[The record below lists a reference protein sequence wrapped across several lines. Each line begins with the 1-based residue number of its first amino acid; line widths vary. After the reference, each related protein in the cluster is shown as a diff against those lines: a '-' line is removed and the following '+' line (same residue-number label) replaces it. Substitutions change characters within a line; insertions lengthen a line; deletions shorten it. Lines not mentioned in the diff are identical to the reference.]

1 MTPKSWGF
9 IHFPPQCCWGPAGSW
24 APNLGMS
31 PRCPQVSPHLLRVQ
45 CHPEPD
51 GGPVIHCVLGHQ
63 RRPPAQGHGLEHV
76 PDGHLSVGLGS
87 EVMGSHRGQWSHRG
101 HMSLTATL
109 ALAWGQ
115 RSPRGQTEV
124 MGVTQGSE
132 VTQRSHVPDGHLD
145 VGLGSDVTE
154 RSWGYTGVTG
164 SHRGPSGSLGVSGG
178 IFCHSQVY
186 FCLQV
191 YLTSMCPM

>member
-1 MTPKSWGF
+1 
-9 IHFPPQCCWGPAGSW
+9 
-24 APNLGMS
+24 MS
-31 PRCPQVSPHLLRVQ
+31 QCPQVSPHLLRVQ

-115 RSPRGQTEV
+115 RSHRGQTEV
-124 MGVTQGSE
+124 MGSHRGQKLHRGHMSLTATSTLAWGQTSQRGHGVTQGSQGHTGVPVGIWGFPE
-132 VTQRSHVPDGHLD
+132 GFFVTLRYISLSRYILPACAPCRLFLGF
-145 VGLGSDVTE
+145 LGSLKYLWCPPVL
-154 RSWGYTGVTG
+154 
-164 SHRGPSGSLGVSGG
+164 SLT
-178 IFCHSQVY
+178 C
-186 FCLQV
+186 
-191 YLTSMCPM
+191 TCPM